1 MKQWYN
7 KSNNNVV
14 KTIRIVIAI
23 LILII
28 MIIIILR

>member
-1 MKQWYN
+1 MKQWCN
-7 KSNNNVV
+7 KSNNNVM
-14 KTIRIVIAI
+14 KTIRIVMAI